1 MQDEW
6 STPSG
11 FDASFVENLIWL
23 APVNESGTQL
33 RQLRCPSTGPVRLTY
48 QLIDIAVAQKSA
60 HPRLPNRVTGK
71 VRAVLTETR
80 DGREQRHELAIP
92 VWANTSDTMSEEDI
106 DMALLV
112 KAADILGRLK
122 AKLDLA

>member
-1 MQDEW
+1 M
-6 STPSG
+6 
-11 FDASFVENLIWL
+11 
-23 APVNESGTQL
+23 
-33 RQLRCPSTGPVRLTY
+33 TY

-60 HPRLPNRVTGK
+60 HPRLPDRVTGK

-92 VWANTSDTMSEEDI
+92 VWTNRSDEMSEDDV

-112 KAADILGRLK
+112 KAADILARIK
-122 AKLDLA
+122 ANLDQV